1 MRTIDLQ
8 NCTDFRDSN
17 LKIIVDGE
25 NHVMRHQFLTI
36 QVPDDKSFDVRVKYS
51 WDGSPVYTF
60 NPKEDMVLQISK
72 NRRLIN
78 TSMIL
83 LITVMLLI
91 VAITFFYENGR
102 FILYGPIIAPLFVAI
117 HHTIRRKKF
126 FIIQEVAK
134 SGKVM

>member
-1 MRTIDLQ
+1 MRTINLQ

-78 TSMIL
+78 MSCIL
-83 LITVMLLI
+83 FIIGLALSFVI
-91 VAITFFYENGR
+91 VYFFENVR
-102 FILYGPIIAPLFVAI
+102 FISSAPLIAPMFAI
-117 HHTIRRKKF
+117 IHQTIRRKKF
-126 FIIQEVAK
+126 FVIQEVPK
-134 SGKVM
+134 SEKVA